1 MNCSGYMSLD
11 GVAPGA
17 TEPFTLNFE
26 IDDANQNGK
35 YLCVVVKD
43 KV

>member
-1 MNCSGYMSLD
+1 MSLD
-11 GVAPGA
+11 AVAPGA

-35 YLCVVVKD
+35 TLCVVVKD